1 MEREI
6 DLERIERAWQR
17 VTGRTE
23 TDAPETLIRNTCRL
37 RDAYGQMT
45 ERCGNPSIRRC
56 LYRLR
61 ASADRQLLTLQREAF
76 LLSGDSFPV
85 RREREPLPEGF
96 LERLRLCWQWEEETS
111 KSFLTPEM
119 TDRQKRIREKLR
131 EESEC
136 RQRLLERILA
146 QTLG

>member
-6 DLERIERAWQR
+6 DLERIQRAWQR
-17 VTGRTE
+17 VTGRSE

-45 ERCGNPSIRRC
+45 ERCGNPSVRQC

-146 QTLG
+146 QALG